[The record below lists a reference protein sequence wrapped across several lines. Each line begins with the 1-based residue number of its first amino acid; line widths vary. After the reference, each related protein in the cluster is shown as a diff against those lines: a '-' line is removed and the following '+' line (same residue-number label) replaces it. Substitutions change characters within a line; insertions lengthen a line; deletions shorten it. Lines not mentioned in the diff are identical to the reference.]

1 MNITFRDIVWVGI
14 IAIMLIILSKCHRN
28 EKDELGKDITAIVN
42 ERKKSDAAHN
52 IETQQLENKLSAVA
66 AQLQNAQQDKQSA
79 EDKLTKT
86 MATSSRLAAE
96 LRRLKG
102 WPTDTN
108 AVLVGQEYISY
119 CDSLAFTA
127 DSLAVDFVTF
137 KRKNTYLLAAKDTAI
152 NLNKQ
157 LYNKEHGALE
167 ICKRDFS
174 SLQRYYTLMDKRSKP
189 TNQMF
194 IGAELIGSKQL
205 LVQNV
210 GAVLSLKTK
219 TNKLWQISTGLQ
231 NGGGWYGRING
242 NILIR
247 LRK

>member
-1 MNITFRDIVWVGI
+1 MNITFRDIVWVAI
-14 IAIMLIILSKCHRN
+14 IVIMLIVLSKCHRDESN
-28 EKDELGKDITAIVN
+28 ELSKDVTALVS
-42 ERKKSDAAHN
+42 ERKMSDAAHN
-52 IETQQLENKLSAVA
+52 IERQQLENKLSVVTG
-66 AQLQNAQQDKQSA
+66 QLQNAQADKQNA

-96 LRRLKG
+96 LKRLKG

-108 AVLVGQEYISY
+108 AIMVGQEYVNY

-152 NLNKQ
+152 SLNKQ
-157 LYNKEHGALE
+157 LYNKEHAALE
-167 ICKRDFS
+167 ICKRDFN
-174 SLQRYYTLMDKRSKP
+174 SLQRYYTLIDKRSKP
-189 TNQMF
+189 TNQVF

-219 TNKLWQISTGLQ
+219 ANKLWQMSAGLQ

>member
-1 MNITFRDIVWVGI
+1 MNFTFRDIVWVGI
-14 IAIMLIILSKCHRN
+14 IVLIVIVLSKCHRDENN
-28 EKDELGKDITAIVN
+28 ELSKDVTALVN
-42 ERKKSDAAHN
+42 ERKMADAAHN
-52 IETQQLENKLSAVA
+52 IEAQQLENKLNIVKG
-66 AQLQNAQQDKQSA
+66 QLQNAQEDKQSA

-96 LRRLKG
+96 LKRLKG

-127 DSLAVDFVTF
+127 DSLAVDFITF
-137 KRKNTYLLAAKDTAI
+137 KRKNAYLSAAKDSQFK
-152 NLNKQ
+152 LQ
-157 LYNKEHGALE
+157 QQFYNNEHSLTERYKREYNALMQAYE
-167 ICKRDFS
+167 QAEKRN
-174 SLQRYYTLMDKRSKP
+174 KP
-189 TNQMF
+189 TNQMY

-219 TNKLWQISTGLQ
+219 TNKLWQVSGGLQ